1 MASAEAG
8 ASGNTRRRVKL
19 YLLNDDGQWDDRGTG
34 HISCQYNQDL
44 QGFGLFLRSEA
55 DNEELLGQ
63 RVVLLAAYC
72 PLLVQ
77 QHAPALLHLRANR
90 LAGLLLALRSASGGA
105 LVQAATL
112 VAA

>member
-63 RVVLLAAYC
+63 RVVTEGGPSPKSWAW
-72 PLLVQ
+72 P
-77 QHAPALLHLRANR
+77 
-90 LAGLLLALRSASGGA
+90 RS
-105 LVQAATL
+105 
-112 VAA
+112 